1 MQKKKTMLLICSN
14 ITGGTKRHFN
24 EMAHAWLEQG
34 HCVVTIETY
43 HTLAKLYIWLD
54 EGEVSSKIISLPKD
68 KNALLQLLR
77 ACEIGLIHYHHFL
90 YMDEF
95 WLELGK
101 QLNVPFY
108 VTLHDYYTICPMIK
122 LIGKKGRYCEHIS
135 INKCNQCL
143 RYNKIYFELERK
155 MDIYD
160 INEWRNKW
168 NRYLSL
174 AKKIFV
180 PHRDVKIRL
189 GKVWPELKTT
199 VFENPEIVSFPI
211 NHTKERVNSR
221 SIRVGVIGEL
231 GEAKGAGVIRE
242 IAEKVAKRHLPIELI
257 LFGQFLDYKGDLPS
271 SITVLGKY
279 NEIQVYQQI
288 VDNAIDYFIFPPI
301 WPETYSY
308 TLTIPIRLGIPVLG
322 VDIGAIGARIQENGW
337 GEVYPYDSSAEYI
350 CKRLMNFDYKHY
362 SSLKENFKIK
372 NNSFP
377 LARELYGREIENTTT
392 LNIVDIVNSI
402 GKLNKRIEYS
412 GLNDVIFTDF
422 MVLKSW
428 GLSKLAV
435 LQMVK
440 NINWEYFFKQLIR
453 KVYRLI
459 IS

>member
-231 GEAKGAGVIRE
+231 GEAKGASVIRE
-242 IAEKVAKRHLPIELI
+242 IAGKVAKRHLPIELI

-288 VDNAIDYFIFPPI
+288 VNNKIDYFFFPAQ

-308 TLTIPIRLGIPVLG
+308 TLSIPIRLGIPVLG
-322 VDIGAIGARIQENGW
+322 VDIGAIGARIQEHCW
-337 GEVYPYDSSAEYI
+337 GEVYPYDSSVDFI
-350 CKRLMNFDYKHY
+350 CNRLISFDYNEYASK
-362 SSLKENFKIK
+362 KDNFKIDNDAFQK
-372 NNSFP
+372 
-377 LARELYGREIENTTT
+377 AKELYGDEIENKIE
-392 LNIVDIVNSI
+392 LD
-402 GKLNKRIEYS
+402 LHRIEKNLS
-412 GLNDVIFTDF
+412 ILNNHVAYVGMKNVVASDF
-422 MVLKSW
+422 IILKSW
-428 GLSKLAV
+428 GLSWPAV
-435 LQMVK
+435 YQMFF
-440 NINWEYFFKQLIR
+440 NIKWSWQLKQIGR
-453 KVYRLI
+453 KIYRCI
-459 IS
+459 K